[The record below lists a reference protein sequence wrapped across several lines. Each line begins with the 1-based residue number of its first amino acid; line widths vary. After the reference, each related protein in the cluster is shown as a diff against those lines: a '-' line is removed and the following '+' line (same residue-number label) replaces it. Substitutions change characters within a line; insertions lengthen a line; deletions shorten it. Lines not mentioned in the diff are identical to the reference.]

1 MLLLDS
7 GNTCRLSYAWMSMEN
22 GRGGWI
28 RTNAWQ
34 DQNLLP
40 YRLATPLY
48 LLRRVPGTLFLIVQ
62 LASNIERLLP
72 FATSPVRAF
81 ARMRGNLS
89 TFASSGKTQTTQ
101 IGFKTATY
109 Y

>member
-1 MLLLDS
+1 
-7 GNTCRLSYAWMSMEN
+7 MSIEN

-48 LLRRVPGTLFLIVQ
+48 LLRRVPGTLFLILQ
-62 LASNIERLLP
+62 LASNIEMLLP
-72 FATSPVRAF
+72 YAISPVRAS
-81 ARMRGNLS
+81 ARCAGIYQLSLRLGRPKTKNLLYNS
-89 TFASSGKTQTTQ
+89 HLLLIQVRSIPLQ
-101 IGFKTATY
+101 GF
-109 Y
+109 

>member
-1 MLLLDS
+1 MLS
-7 GNTCRLSYAWMSMEN
+7 SMPAELYLNEYKEN

-48 LLRRVPGTLFLIVQ
+48 LLLRVPSTLFLILQ
-62 LASNIERLLP
+62 LASNIEMLRP
-72 FATSPVRAF
+72 YARSPVRPPVRGAEFINFRF
-81 ARMRGNLS
+81 AWEDKKQKIRL
-89 TFASSGKTQTTQ
+89 KTVV
-101 IGFKTATY
+101 Y
-109 Y
+109 C

>member
-1 MLLLDS
+1 MLS
-7 GNTCRLSYAWMSMEN
+7 SMPAELYPNEYKEN

-48 LLRRVPGTLFLIVQ
+48 LLRRVPSTLFLMLQ
-62 LASNIERLLP
+62 LASNIEMLRP
-72 FATSPVRAF
+72 YAISPVRAS
-81 ARMRGNLS
+81 ARGTEIYQLSLRVGRPKTKNLP
-89 TFASSGKTQTTQ
+89 
-101 IGFKTATY
+101 
-109 Y
+109 

>member
-1 MLLLDS
+1 M
-7 GNTCRLSYAWMSMEN
+7 GTKY

-48 LLRRVPGTLFLIVQ
+48 LVWLTAYELRCTLWCNGRGGWIRTNAWQ
-62 LASNIERLLP
+62 DQNLLP
-72 FATSPVRAF
+72 YRLATP
-81 ARMRGNLS
+81 L
-89 TFASSGKTQTTQ
+89 
-101 IGFKTATY
+101 
-109 Y
+109 